1 MANLKSFRG
10 IYYNQDKVRAEDVI
24 TQPYDKID
32 AKLYQ
37 AYLGRSSHSMARLI
51 LKNLNGDHPSSE
63 NPGSYAPQ
71 RDLLKEWHREGIFL
85 QDAEE
90 AVYSYVQEFNVQGH
104 RRKRNAFVA
113 LGQLHEYRENI
124 VFPHEETLSKPKA
137 DRLNH
142 LTATETQFGFIFM
155 LYEDPQNEV
164 QKLLSQATASQ
175 KTLFDF
181 NDLDYSVNHRL
192 TPVYEK
198 AVIQELNRLMKS
210 KRLLIADGH
219 HRYETALAFYEEM
232 KKKHSDPA
240 ILKRYDSA
248 MIAFVNLY
256 DEGLTIL
263 PTHRLVRNL
272 SDDLM
277 MNLSERL
284 RKDFRIERVV
294 LPAARRSEFIQNRMK
309 PVHPDHHLIGL
320 YYGADEFMLLHYMNK
335 AVPENKFAASYSD
348 AWRGLDVVIL
358 HKLIINEVLKIQDE
372 AVRMESNIS
381 YCREI
386 DEALEAVNKGRAQ
399 LALILNPTK
408 PEQVRDV
415 AFGSERMPQK
425 STDFYPKF
433 MTGLLLN
440 HMGDGF

>member
-10 IYYNQDKVRAEDVI
+10 IYYNQDKVKAEDVI

-32 AKLYQ
+32 AKLHQ
-37 AYLGRSSHSMARLI
+37 AYLARSPYSVARLI
-51 LKNLNGDHPSSE
+51 LKNPDANHTNENG
-63 NPGSYAPQ
+63 NPYLPQ
-71 RDLLKEWHREGIFL
+71 SRLLKEWRHEGIFT
-85 QDAEE
+85 QDTQE
-90 AVYSYVQEFNVQGH
+90 AVYSYIQEFNVQGH

-155 LYEDPQNEV
+155 LYEDPQQEIL
-164 QKLLSQATASQ
+164 KLLSQATASQ
-175 KTLFDF
+175 KALFDF

-192 TPVYEK
+192 TPVYDKE
-198 AVIQELNRLMKS
+198 VIQELNRLMKS

-232 KKKHSDPA
+232 KKKTSDPA
-240 ILKRYDSA
+240 VLNRYDSA

-272 SDDLM
+272 PDDLM
-277 MNLSERL
+277 MNLSDRL

-294 LPAARRSEFIQNRMK
+294 LPAARRNEFIQNRMK
-309 PVHPDHHLIGL
+309 PVHSDHHLIGL
-320 YYGADEFMLLHYMNK
+320 YYGGDEFMLLHYMNK
-335 AVPENKFAASYSD
+335 AVPENKFPSSYSD

-386 DEALEAVNKGRAQ
+386 DDALEAVNKGRAQ
-399 LALILNPTK
+399 LALMLNPTK

-440 HMGDGF
+440 HMGNGL